1 MSHEDRAPGTSRP
14 INAFAHSPAPQGH
27 TSRPLSDF
35 PPDTRKLRRSGLSSL
50 LALRML
56 RGAQGEDL
64 KTIGREKPSS
74 ARLRPPQ
81 HRSNPQSKARLSR
94 PRPAAHRAPRQNL
107 SSIRLRR
114 EGGEQEV
121 THSASGRRTVG
132 ACCPGS
138 SRPASVVRHRSV
150 GRVPFTHAWP

>member
-1 MSHEDRAPGTSRP
+1 MKGCELR
-14 INAFAHSPAPQGH
+14 SPYAWHQPANQRLCSQPCPQGH

-35 PPDTRKLRRSGLSSL
+35 PSDTRKLRSSGLPSL

-81 HRSNPQSKARLSR
+81 RWSYPQSKARLSR
-94 PRPAAHRAPRQNL
+94 PRPAAHRAPRRNL
-107 SSIRLRR
+107 WSIRLRR

-121 THSASGRRTVG
+121 TRSTSGRRSVG

-138 SRPASVVRHRSV
+138 SWPA
-150 GRVPFTHAWP
+150 